1 MNTFEIIIEK
11 MTDEQLNVAYSQNQ
25 NARRNEM
32 TCIIEKQASIDLE
45 ILYDREIRKRATKL
59 MAITLNNSIA
69 GL

>member
-11 MTDEQLNVAYSQNQ
+11 MTDEQLNIAYSQNQ

-32 TCIIEKQASIDLE
+32 TCVIEKQASIDLE
-45 ILYDREIRKRATKL
+45 ILYDREIRKRATRL

-69 GL
+69 EL